1 MDDDKT
7 IIEKITDVVKSVV
20 DTTSTSTMKAME
32 PDTKQVAGETNEQVY
47 LPDVTDAAAAPVFV
61 APKKKRATP
70 KKAKKQVAKAAPAA
84 KAPVKKAA
92 SKKTAKKSAPKKS
105 AKKNTKKAVK
115 KTLKNTSKKTAKKAV
130 KKKKAK
136 KSKR

>member
-47 LPDVTDAAAAPVFV
+47 LPDVTDAAAAPSSLL
-61 APKKKRATP
+61 RR
-70 KKAKKQVAKAAPAA
+70 
-84 KAPVKKAA
+84 
-92 SKKTAKKSAPKKS
+92 KSALPPKRPRS
-105 AKKNTKKAVK
+105 
-115 KTLKNTSKKTAKKAV
+115 
-130 KKKKAK
+130 
-136 KSKR
+136 R